1 MFGKKKNNYS
11 DDHYVENLIK
21 DIEKDKA
28 EYERLLIETRKKY
41 NEALELL
48 RKARLLYADLGR
60 R

>member
-1 MFGKKKNNYS
+1 MFGKKKDKYS
-11 DDHYVENLIK
+11 DDRYVENLIK

-28 EYERLLIETRKKY
+28 EYERLLMETRKKY

-48 RKARLLYADLGR
+48 RKARLLYADLER

>member
-28 EYERLLIETRKKY
+28 EYERLLMETRKKY

-48 RKARLLYADLGR
+48 RKARLLYADLER